1 MKTLDLNSYGVSEM
15 NNFEMVNTDGQ
26 TCIPVPTCVNPGA
39 TVGVALGVAVGA
51 TATVTGI
58 VGGVK
63 GSLLGKVGNLLGGCG
78 C

>member
-39 TVGVALGVAVGA
+39 AVGV

-63 GSLLGKVGNLLGGCG
+63 NKVSNLLGGCG

>member
-39 TVGVALGVAVGA
+39 TVGVAVGAAVGV

-63 GSLLGKVGNLLGGCG
+63 NKVSNLLGGCG